1 MMRYFVRY
9 LQAVEP
15 EQLPEKPEGIA
26 VDVVETHDEMGFPR
40 VDVSG
45 SSRESLLEYVR
56 AGWGDDDADW
66 FKEWVEDRVEE
77 VEGTRTVLV
86 HLNVEVPPNDD
97 RTADEVGDFVL
108 AAVEVGL
115 EGAPGDLASGSE
127 LRTKTGLVVCAPLVE
142 EVAS

>member
-1 MMRYFVRY
+1 MMRYIVRY

-15 EQLPEKPEGIA
+15 EHLPEKPEGIE
-26 VDVVETHDEMGFPR
+26 VNVVETHDEMGFPR

-45 SSRESLLEYVR
+45 PSREVLIEYVR
-56 AGWGDDDADW
+56 VGWGDDDADW
-66 FKEWVEDRVEE
+66 FKEWVEDRVE
-77 VEGTRTVLV
+77 VVKGPRTVLV

-97 RTADEVGDFVL
+97 RSGDEVADFVL

-127 LRTKTGLVVCAPLVE
+127 LTTKSGLVVCAPLVE
-142 EVAS
+142 EV